1 MNGVLFFPAALGV
14 WEIVLIVLGALAF
27 LGIFWLILFGEV
39 LYQAPISSTILH
51 PMNLIMCAVVLVGM
65 PFVNYAMHPDKDHTV
80 TIDPSL
86 LKDEAER
93 EYKVDTP
100 ADKMEHSKILWVI
113 LVVMGLAYIIH
124 YFFIE
129 KGSLG
134 LNIVN
139 FIFLFL
145 GILLHGDLRR
155 YVDAIGEAAAG
166 AAGVLLQF
174 PFYAGIMG
182 LMTAKNVDGVSLAGV
197 ISQFFVSISNGIT
210 FPMLSFLAAGI
221 VNFFVPSGGGQW
233 AVQGPIMMP
242 AGAALG
248 IDAGRTA
255 MAVAW
260 GDQWTNMIQPFWA
273 LPALGIAKLS
283 ARDVMGYLVIVL
295 LFTGVVA
302 VLGFLAWGMFF

>member
-1 MNGVLFFPAALGV
+1 
-14 WEIVLIVLGALAF
+14 
-27 LGIFWLILFGEV
+27 
-39 LYQAPISSTILH
+39 
-51 PMNLIMCAVVLVGM
+51 
-65 PFVNYAMHPDKDHTV
+65 
-80 TIDPSL
+80 
-86 LKDEAER
+86 
-93 EYKVDTP
+93 
-100 ADKMEHSKILWVI
+100 
-113 LVVMGLAYIIH
+113 
-124 YFFIE
+124 
-129 KGSLG
+129 
-134 LNIVN
+134 
-139 FIFLFL
+139 
-145 GILLHGDLRR
+145 
-155 YVDAIGEAAAG
+155 
-166 AAGVLLQF
+166 
-174 PFYAGIMG
+174 MG

-210 FPMLSFLAAGI
+210 FPMLSFLAAGV